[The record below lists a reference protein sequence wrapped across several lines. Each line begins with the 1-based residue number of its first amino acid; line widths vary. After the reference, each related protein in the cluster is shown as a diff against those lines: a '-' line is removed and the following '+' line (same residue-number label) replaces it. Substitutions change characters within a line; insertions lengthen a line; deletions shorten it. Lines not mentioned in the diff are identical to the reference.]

1 MFAGFSVGN
10 IVRMDRCA
18 VHIFRQLAQTAS
30 YMMPVIP
37 AMALLTGNFYESGRK
52 INTQPG
58 LCTVDI
64 RNVAALTA
72 AAGSVYIFDPNTHPL
87 ANDTVA
93 LLTAGCLVGWLLHF
107 ENPC

>member
-64 RNVAALTA
+64 RNNRGAD
-72 AAGSVYIFDPNTHPL
+72 S
-87 ANDTVA
+87 
-93 LLTAGCLVGWLLHF
+93 GCRVSLRIRPQYASIG
-107 ENPC
+107 